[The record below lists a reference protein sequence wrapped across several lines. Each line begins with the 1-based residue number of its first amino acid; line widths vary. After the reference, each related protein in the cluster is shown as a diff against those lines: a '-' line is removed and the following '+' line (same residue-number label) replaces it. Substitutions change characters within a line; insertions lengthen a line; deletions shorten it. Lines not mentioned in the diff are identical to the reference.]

1 MLMILQALLVAF
13 IIIFIAFLISFYLK
27 QKERKRCIMETK
39 SQLSLGTLYEANKRL
54 MSNKEIF
61 KPMNILEIG
70 GAQAKIED
78 FFNMKC
84 DSYAMLYCKDRS
96 DITIFH
102 MYEKQNS
109 NPPALAAKEC
119 IGCCTDRGELLSI
132 EKQPDGNFEI
142 WIRINDEP
150 YAYYLFLYDNAVI
163 EV

>member
-1 MLMILQALLVAF
+1 
-13 IIIFIAFLISFYLK
+13 
-27 QKERKRCIMETK
+27 METK
-39 SQLSLGTLYEANKRL
+39 NQLSLGTLYEANKRL

-61 KPMNILEIG
+61 KPMNVLEIG
-70 GAQAKIED
+70 GAQAKLED

-84 DSYAMLYCKDRS
+84 DNYAMLYCKDLS

-102 MYEKQNS
+102 MYEKQNP

-132 EKQPDGNFEI
+132 EEQSDGNFEI

-150 YAYYLFLYDNAVI
+150 YAYYLFPYDNAVI